1 MSYAIHCL
9 HQQELN
15 DIFTDVPLKT
25 NCIEHVIEL
34 TSEVPVHLKSYPL
47 LFSSEKIV
55 REEVIK

>member
-1 MSYAIHCL
+1 MSNAIHCL

-34 TSEVPVHLKSYPL
+34 TSEVPVHLKPYPL